1 MKASKT
7 TIYRLVTIF
16 FVFCLLTTT
25 NCRPFD
31 KIMKN
36 QNILTNKIRFLQENS
51 DYLSDLNNTGT
62 EPVEPGVYKASSSS
76 GLSTGAICG
85 IAIPCI
91 AALVGVGAAAAIL
104 GGSAAPAA
112 AAALPAAIPSVPVPT
127 VQPPA
132 IPDTTLTNLN
142 VIQPPE
148 IIQPTVQVQPPVQ
161 FQPPQPVIKPAY
173 PVHNIEPPVVV
184 QQQVVPQPQMVPVQ
198 QSSTC

>member
-16 FVFCLLTTT
+16 FVFCLLTTA

-36 QNILTNKIRFLQENS
+36 KNILTNKIRFLQNS
-51 DYLSDLNNTGT
+51 DDPSDGNITA
-62 EPVEPGVYKASSSS
+62 EIEPGVYKASSSS

-132 IPDTTLTNLN
+132 IPDTTLT
-142 VIQPPE
+142 
-148 IIQPTVQVQPPVQ
+148 
-161 FQPPQPVIKPAY
+161 K
-173 PVHNIEPPVVV
+173 
-184 QQQVVPQPQMVPVQ
+184 
-198 QSSTC
+198 